1 MDRYCPIRRITGR
14 RIEKRAAC
22 FPDANC
28 AEKKVGTSSTEVIFQ
43 IYENGSTSGKIQR
56 NKGRFS
62 VGYNFSV
69 ESAVLLAGYLD
80 YMVDVGSREF
90 NVGTMT
96 DEEVEDLFQ

>member
-1 MDRYCPIRRITGR
+1 M
-14 RIEKRAAC
+14 
-22 FPDANC
+22 
-28 AEKKVGTSSTEVIFQ
+28 KKVQPLEKYSVIK
-43 IYENGSTSGKIQR
+43 EGL
-56 NKGRFS
+56 

-69 ESAVLLAGYLD
+69 ESAVLLAAGYLD